1 VSAPTGRGERTVLD
15 CGGAF
20 TLIDESYNANPASM
34 RAALATLGEFEVGR
48 GRRSAVLGDMKELG
62 DTGPALH
69 RDLAKAVETSRID
82 AVFAAGPLMQN
93 LVEVLPPDRRG
104 GYAATAAELE
114 DTVLGAVRAGD
125 VVMVKGSKGIL
136 VSRIVK
142 ALKDRYPPAPE
153 RQAAKG

>member
-1 VSAPTGRGERTVLD
+1 
-15 CGGAF
+15 
-20 TLIDESYNANPASM
+20 M
-34 RAALATLGEFEVGR
+34 RAALANLAAAKPGPR
-48 GRRSAVLGDMKELG
+48 GRRVAVLGEMLELG
-62 DTGPALH
+62 RNGPELH
-69 RDLAKAVETSRID
+69 RELAEVVMASGADL
-82 AVFAAGPLMQN
+82 VFAAGPLMQN
-93 LVEVLPPDRRG
+93 LVEVLPPDLRG

-153 RQAAKG
+153 RHAAKG